1 MIRGVTGSLTQA
13 GKKTT
18 KREAWGRGE
27 REGGS
32 VGTTQWS
39 RGGGSPGAG
48 TAFLVQVGSLTV
60 RGLGVGVVRAACG
73 RDHGLSRRGLGVGVV
88 RTACGR
94 GHWAGWVWPRLSG
107 RGHRAAASEWFLLV
121 HKQGGP
127 CRWQVLELTLE
138 QEHAWSQGS
147 RLFLRATHEDL
158 VYGAAP

>member
-1 MIRGVTGSLTQA
+1 M
-13 GKKTT
+13 
-18 KREAWGRGE
+18 
-27 REGGS
+27 
-32 VGTTQWS
+32 GTTQWS

-60 RGLGVGVVRAACG
+60 RGLGVGVVR
-73 RDHGLSRRGLGVGVV
+73 
-88 RTACGR
+88 TACGR
-94 GHWAGWVWPRLSG
+94 GHWAGWVWPRLGG